1 MLLFCKF
8 YIHRPWQFPI
18 CQGLLLVCHQPLP
31 TPKRYLTVIDHTLKF
46 WEVGNFHLSW
56 KNKNGVI
63 FKPLLAGTDS
73 KKAPS
78 SSSLVH
84 GLFYGHA
91 EFSVLSSSAGHLDF
105 LSKLLKFLQGFKF
118 FFNHQINILFYLD
131 LTLGK
136 YY

>member
-91 EFSVLSSSAGHLDF
+91 EFQYYPHLQAILISSQNYWNFYRVS
-105 LSKLLKFLQGFKF
+105 SF
-118 FFNHQINILFYLD
+118 FSTIRLIFSFILI
-131 LTLGK
+131 
-136 YY
+136 